1 MNKGMFQKILDK
13 AAAGE
18 RLTFAEGESLFDCK
32 DLNALG
38 RAADAVTRRLHPE
51 PYRTYN
57 IDRNI
62 NYTNVCSAVCDFCA
76 FFRKA
81 GDADAYVLT
90 REQLYKK
97 IDETIALGG
106 DQALLQGGN
115 HPSLKLEW
123 YEEMLRDLK
132 ARYPAFN
139 LHAFSAPEIWNFV
152 KINKLPLR
160 EVLERLKA
168 AGLGSLPGGGGEIL
182 VDRVRKA
189 ITVNKCL
196 TDEWLDVH
204 RVWHSLGGRSTCTMM
219 FGHVETLAE
228 RIEHLDRLRHL
239 QDETHGFTAFICW
252 TLQPPDHPMRERGVD
267 MSHLPPAGSFEYLRT
282 QAIARLYLDN
292 IPNIQSSWVTQGLK
306 VGQLALLFGANDMG
320 SLMIEENV
328 VASAGTVHYLT
339 LEQIKTAI
347 RELGYVPR
355 QRNVF
360 YQYLDHPS
368 RP

>member
-1 MNKGMFQKILDK
+1 MKVMTIQNILDK
-13 AAAGE
+13 ATTGE
-18 RLTFAEGESLFDCK
+18 RLTQNEGMALFECR

-51 PYRTYN
+51 PVRTYN

-62 NYTNVCSAVCDFCA
+62 NYTNVCAAVCDFCA
-76 FFRKA
+76 FYRKT

-90 REQLYKK
+90 REELYKK

-115 HPSLKLEW
+115 HPSLKIEW

-132 ARYPAFN
+132 ARYPKFN
-139 LHAFSAPEIWNFV
+139 LHAFSAPEIWNLA
-152 KINKLPLR
+152 KISKISVR
-160 EVLERLKA
+160 EVLERLKN
-168 AGLGSLPGGGGEIL
+168 AGMGSLPGGGGEIL

-196 TDEWLDVH
+196 TDDWLEVH
-204 RVWHSLGGRSTCTMM
+204 RLWHQLGGRSTCTMM

-228 RIEHLDRLRHL
+228 RLEHLDRLRRL

-252 TLQPPDHPMRERGVD
+252 SLQPQNTDLA
-267 MSHLPPAGSFEYLRT
+267 HLPSSGSFEYLRT

-292 IPNIQSSWVTQGLK
+292 IPNVQSSWVTQGLK
-306 VGQLALLFGANDMG
+306 VGQLALMFGANDMG

-339 LEQIKTAI
+339 LEQIKGAI
-347 RELGYVPR
+347 RELGYQPR

-360 YQYLDHPS
+360 YEYLDP
-368 RP
+368 PQPA